1 MTFLTRIDPT
11 RNVDRFYVVQVMPSL
26 FGDWTVLR
34 ECGAGAA
41 PRATCGSAATSDAMK
56 PRPRSIARSSA
67 GCSGVTPLFEL
78 SAGLRIHHEG
88 QLFACANL
96 VAGPRK
102 ATPRTPRG
110 QKHG

>member
-41 PRATCGSAATSDAMK
+41 PGQRVAQQLPAT
-56 PRPRSIARSSA
+56 
-67 GCSGVTPLFEL
+67 
-78 SAGLRIHHEG
+78 
-88 QLFACANL
+88 Q
-96 VAGPRK
+96 
-102 ATPRTPRG
+102 
-110 QKHG
+110 

>member
-56 PRPRSIARSSA
+56 PRAA
-67 GCSGVTPLFEL
+67 E
-78 SAGLRIHHEG
+78 H
-88 QLFACANL
+88 
-96 VAGPRK
+96 
-102 ATPRTPRG
+102 RTVKRRLQRG
-110 QKHG
+110 YAAI